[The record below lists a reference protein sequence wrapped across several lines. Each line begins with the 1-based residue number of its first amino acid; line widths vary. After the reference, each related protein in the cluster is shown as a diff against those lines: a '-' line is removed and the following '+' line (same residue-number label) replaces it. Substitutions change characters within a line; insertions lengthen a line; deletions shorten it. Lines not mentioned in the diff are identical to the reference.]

1 MEPVF
6 HPAAGWDEDD
16 LDVHLLDGPPPQGFD
31 CGRDEQNQFLYARA
45 WPDQHRRLS
54 VTRLFFVK
62 GIFAAFVTTLADAIE
77 LGTREK
83 DEGVRY
89 PTLAAIKIAQLA
101 VDRRFAG
108 GGLGRA
114 LVAYV
119 IEYVRQAS
127 AGIGCRYVTVDAR
140 PELEAW
146 YAAQGFVRNKLVTRR
161 KLEHAR
167 AIGRDETDVPISMRY
182 DLLESV

>member
-6 HPAAGWDEDD
+6 HPAAGWDEHD
-16 LDVHLLDGPPPQGFD
+16 LDVHLLDGPPPHGFD
-31 CGRDEQNQFLYARA
+31 CGRDEQNEFLYARA
-45 WPDQHRRLS
+45 WSDQQRRLS
-54 VTRLFFVK
+54 VTRLFLVK
-62 GIFAAFVTTLADAIE
+62 GIVAAYVTTLADAIE

-108 GGLGRA
+108 VGLGRL

-127 AGIGCRYVTVDAR
+127 LGIGCRYVTVDAR

-146 YAAQGFVRNKLVTRR
+146 YAAQGFVRNKVVNKR
-161 KLEHAR
+161 KLEHAL
-167 AIGRDETDVPISMRY
+167 AAGRDERGIPISMRY
-182 DLLESV
+182 DLLEAV